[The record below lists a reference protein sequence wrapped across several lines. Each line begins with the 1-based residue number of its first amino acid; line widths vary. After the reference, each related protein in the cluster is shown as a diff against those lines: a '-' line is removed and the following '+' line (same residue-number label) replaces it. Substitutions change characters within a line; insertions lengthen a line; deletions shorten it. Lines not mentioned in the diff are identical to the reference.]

1 MAVVVDEYGGTAG
14 VVTLEDV
21 LEGLVGEIWDEH
33 DEVIENI
40 KKIGENEYLVNCA
53 TSMNDLEEIY
63 EFSDEEIE
71 DNATVNGW
79 ILDKL
84 GEIPEVGDTFEYENL
99 SVEVTQVDGRRATEI
114 KITVHPKDEEK
125 DEKEKENSE
134 MVSVPR
140 LGTIAVGKPLIC
152 ADNTEGRIFV
162 PSSFLRKDSEYFA
175 LTVTGES
182 MSQAGILDG
191 DTALIQQCE
200 TAEDGEIIVVLL
212 DDTITLK
219 RYFKEPSRIRLQ
231 SENPDFKPIFC
242 QDVRILGR
250 LSTIIRIY

>member
-1 MAVVVDEYGGTAG
+1 MKALTECQQESLRYIRDY
-14 VVTLEDV
+14 TLENSRPPTIREVADHFGVTVKAAQDRITALRKKQFLAPSDNCSRSLRV
-21 LEGLVGEIWDEH
+21 LID
-33 DEVIENI
+33 I
-40 KKIGENEYLVNCA
+40 
-53 TSMNDLEEIY
+53 
-63 EFSDEEIE
+63 
-71 DNATVNGW
+71 
-79 ILDKL
+79 
-84 GEIPEVGDTFEYENL
+84 
-99 SVEVTQVDGRRATEI
+99 
-114 KITVHPKDEEK
+114 

-134 MVSVPR
+134 MVSVPL

-175 LTVTGES
+175 LTVKGES

-231 SENPDFKPIFC
+231 SENPDFKPIYC

>member
-84 GEIPEVGDTFEYENL
+84 GEIPEVGDTFKYENL

-114 KITVHPKDEEK
+114 KITVHPKDDEK
-125 DEKEKENSE
+125 DDKEKEK
-134 MVSVPR
+134 
-140 LGTIAVGKPLIC
+140 
-152 ADNTEGRIFV
+152 
-162 PSSFLRKDSEYFA
+162 
-175 LTVTGES
+175 
-182 MSQAGILDG
+182 
-191 DTALIQQCE
+191 
-200 TAEDGEIIVVLL
+200 AEDAQTE
-212 DDTITLK
+212 
-219 RYFKEPSRIRLQ
+219 E
-231 SENPDFKPIFC
+231 
-242 QDVRILGR
+242 
-250 LSTIIRIY
+250 

>member
-1 MAVVVDEYGGTAG
+1 MKALTECQQESLRYIRDY
-14 VVTLEDV
+14 TLENSRPPTIREVADHFGVTVKAAQDRITALRKKQFLAPSDNCSRSLRV
-21 LEGLVGEIWDEH
+21 LID
-33 DEVIENI
+33 
-40 KKIGENEYLVNCA
+40 
-53 TSMNDLEEIY
+53 IY
-63 EFSDEEIE
+63 
-71 DNATVNGW
+71 
-79 ILDKL
+79 
-84 GEIPEVGDTFEYENL
+84 
-99 SVEVTQVDGRRATEI
+99 
-114 KITVHPKDEEK
+114 
-125 DEKEKENSE
+125 EKEKENSE
-134 MVSVPR
+134 MVSVPL

-175 LTVTGES
+175 LTVKGES

>member
-1 MAVVVDEYGGTAG
+1 MKALTECQQESLRYIRDY
-14 VVTLEDV
+14 TLENSRPPTIREVAEHFGVTVKAAQDRITA
-21 LEGLVGEIWDEH
+21 LRKKQFLAPSDNCSRSLRILVDI
-33 DEVIENI
+33 
-40 KKIGENEYLVNCA
+40 
-53 TSMNDLEEIY
+53 
-63 EFSDEEIE
+63 
-71 DNATVNGW
+71 
-79 ILDKL
+79 
-84 GEIPEVGDTFEYENL
+84 
-99 SVEVTQVDGRRATEI
+99 
-114 KITVHPKDEEK
+114 

-134 MVSVPR
+134 MVSVPL

-175 LTVTGES
+175 LTVKGDS

-231 SENPDFKPIFC
+231 SENPDFKPIYC

>member
-1 MAVVVDEYGGTAG
+1 MKALTECQQESLRYIRDY
-14 VVTLEDV
+14 TLENSRPPTIREVAEHFGVTVKAAQDRITA
-21 LEGLVGEIWDEH
+21 LRKKKFLAPSDNCSRSLRILVDI
-33 DEVIENI
+33 
-40 KKIGENEYLVNCA
+40 
-53 TSMNDLEEIY
+53 
-63 EFSDEEIE
+63 
-71 DNATVNGW
+71 
-79 ILDKL
+79 
-84 GEIPEVGDTFEYENL
+84 
-99 SVEVTQVDGRRATEI
+99 
-114 KITVHPKDEEK
+114 

-134 MVSVPR
+134 MVSVPL

-175 LTVTGES
+175 LTVKGES

-231 SENPDFKPIFC
+231 SENPDFKPIYC

>member
-1 MAVVVDEYGGTAG
+1 MKALTECQQESLRYIRDY
-14 VVTLEDV
+14 TLENSRPPTIREVAEHFGVTVKAAQDRITA
-21 LEGLVGEIWDEH
+21 LRKKKFLAPSDNCSRSLRILVDI
-33 DEVIENI
+33 
-40 KKIGENEYLVNCA
+40 
-53 TSMNDLEEIY
+53 
-63 EFSDEEIE
+63 
-71 DNATVNGW
+71 
-79 ILDKL
+79 
-84 GEIPEVGDTFEYENL
+84 
-99 SVEVTQVDGRRATEI
+99 
-114 KITVHPKDEEK
+114 

-134 MVSVPR
+134 MVSVPL

-175 LTVTGES
+175 LTVKGES

-200 TAEDGEIIVVLL
+200 TAEDGEIIVVQL

-231 SENPDFKPIFC
+231 SENPDFKPIYC

>member
-1 MAVVVDEYGGTAG
+1 MKALTECQQESLRYIRDY
-14 VVTLEDV
+14 TLENSRPPTIREVAEHFGVTVKAAQDRITA
-21 LEGLVGEIWDEH
+21 LRKKQFLAPSDNCSRSLRILVDI
-33 DEVIENI
+33 
-40 KKIGENEYLVNCA
+40 
-53 TSMNDLEEIY
+53 
-63 EFSDEEIE
+63 
-71 DNATVNGW
+71 
-79 ILDKL
+79 
-84 GEIPEVGDTFEYENL
+84 
-99 SVEVTQVDGRRATEI
+99 
-114 KITVHPKDEEK
+114 

-134 MVSVPR
+134 MVSEPL
-140 LGTIAVGKPLIC
+140 LGTIAVGKPIIC

-175 LTVTGES
+175 LTVKGES

-231 SENPDFKPIFC
+231 SENPDFKPIYC

>member
-1 MAVVVDEYGGTAG
+1 MKALTECQQESLRYIRDY
-14 VVTLEDV
+14 TLENSRPPTIREVAEHFGVTVKAAQDRITA
-21 LEGLVGEIWDEH
+21 LRKKQFLAPSDNCSRSLRILVDI
-33 DEVIENI
+33 
-40 KKIGENEYLVNCA
+40 
-53 TSMNDLEEIY
+53 
-63 EFSDEEIE
+63 
-71 DNATVNGW
+71 
-79 ILDKL
+79 
-84 GEIPEVGDTFEYENL
+84 
-99 SVEVTQVDGRRATEI
+99 
-114 KITVHPKDEEK
+114 

-134 MVSVPR
+134 MVSVPL

-175 LTVTGES
+175 LTVKGES

-231 SENPDFKPIFC
+231 SENPDFKPIYC

>member
-1 MAVVVDEYGGTAG
+1 MKALTECQQESLRYIRDY
-14 VVTLEDV
+14 TLENSRPPTIREVAEHFGVTVKAAQDRITA
-21 LEGLVGEIWDEH
+21 LRKKHFLAPSDNCSRSLRILVDI
-33 DEVIENI
+33 
-40 KKIGENEYLVNCA
+40 
-53 TSMNDLEEIY
+53 
-63 EFSDEEIE
+63 
-71 DNATVNGW
+71 
-79 ILDKL
+79 
-84 GEIPEVGDTFEYENL
+84 
-99 SVEVTQVDGRRATEI
+99 
-114 KITVHPKDEEK
+114 

-134 MVSVPR
+134 MVSVPL

-152 ADNTEGRIFV
+152 TDNTEGRIFV

-175 LTVTGES
+175 LTVKGES

-231 SENPDFKPIFC
+231 SENPDFKPIYC

>member
-1 MAVVVDEYGGTAG
+1 MKALTECQQESLRYIRDY
-14 VVTLEDV
+14 TLENSRPPTIREVADHFGVTVKAAQDRITALRKKQFLAPSDNCSRSLRV
-21 LEGLVGEIWDEH
+21 LID
-33 DEVIENI
+33 I
-40 KKIGENEYLVNCA
+40 
-53 TSMNDLEEIY
+53 
-63 EFSDEEIE
+63 
-71 DNATVNGW
+71 
-79 ILDKL
+79 
-84 GEIPEVGDTFEYENL
+84 
-99 SVEVTQVDGRRATEI
+99 
-114 KITVHPKDEEK
+114 

-134 MVSVPR
+134 MVSVPL

-175 LTVTGES
+175 LTVKGES

>member
-1 MAVVVDEYGGTAG
+1 MKALTECQQESLRYIRDY
-14 VVTLEDV
+14 TLENSRPPTIREVAEHFGVTVKAAQDRITA
-21 LEGLVGEIWDEH
+21 LRKKQFLAPSDNCSRSLRILVDI
-33 DEVIENI
+33 
-40 KKIGENEYLVNCA
+40 
-53 TSMNDLEEIY
+53 
-63 EFSDEEIE
+63 
-71 DNATVNGW
+71 
-79 ILDKL
+79 
-84 GEIPEVGDTFEYENL
+84 
-99 SVEVTQVDGRRATEI
+99 
-114 KITVHPKDEEK
+114 

-134 MVSVPR
+134 MVSVPL

-175 LTVTGES
+175 LTVKGES

-212 DDTITLK
+212 DDTIPLK

-231 SENPDFKPIFC
+231 SENPDFKPIYC